1 MFGADSETLTAAAPE
16 EDGPALIAAAVSA
29 TVTDEAGDARRLAS
43 SSFCT
48 R

>member
-1 MFGADSETLTAAAPE
+1 MFGANSETLTPAAPE
-16 EDGPALIAAAVSA
+16 EDGPAPIAAAVSA